1 MVPGRVEIAR
11 EENVRPAYSPA
22 AEQGQAGAQF
32 NLGVMYDMSTAV
44 EPQHLKVAGSAMIP
58 NADPTTQAAA
68 ALKMAL
74 RAVLLSGQAP
84 ATTAQAVRGPKTNRT
99 A

>member
-1 MVPGRVEIAR
+1 M
-11 EENVRPAYSPA
+11 RPAYSPA
-22 AEQGQAGAQF
+22 AEQGQAGAQC
-32 NLGVMYDMSTAV
+32 NLGVMCDMSTAV
-44 EPQHLKVAGSAMIP
+44 ESQHLKVAGSAVIP

-99 A
+99 ARFPRC